1 MQPSQIVNRLSLK
14 GTFIIKTRFSKLPF
28 FSYRLN
34 ENMKSFKGKMKVRF
48 NIPSSNFFAKMV
60 MTVMI
65 SMVMMMMMMRMVNVD
80 DDDEEE
86 EEEDGEC

>member
-34 ENMKSFKGKMKVRF
+34 ENMKSFNVEGKIQHSLLKVF
-48 NIPSSNFFAKMV
+48 CKNGDDGDDIDG
-60 MTVMI
+60 
-65 SMVMMMMMMRMVNVD
+65 D
-80 DDDEEE
+80 DDDG
-86 EEEDGEC
+86 EEDGEC